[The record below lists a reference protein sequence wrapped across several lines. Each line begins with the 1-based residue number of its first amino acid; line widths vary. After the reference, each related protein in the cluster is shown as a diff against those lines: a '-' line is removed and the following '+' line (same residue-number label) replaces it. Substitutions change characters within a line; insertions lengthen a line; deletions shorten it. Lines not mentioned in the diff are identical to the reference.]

1 MPRPPSFPP
10 PVARALPADAL
21 STDALSTDALPA
33 AVLLARPWPGLVWAV
48 GDRWV
53 WASAPGSGRAGAEAD
68 GLALVGAHLPCPDVV
83 LHHGEWLVTTVPTG
97 QPATEPER
105 QPRPDE
111 VPSAIG
117 AALRRLHDLDPTT
130 VMRGVAHRVGGSGR
144 SASLEA
150 RILAGLV
157 DGAIDPAALPDPY
170 RRYGAAE
177 LGDMVRDGA
186 ERSAAAARRAGDA
199 EVVNHGDPAVGNW
212 FLDGGA
218 LAATTGLHRAG
229 PADRHLDLAIAYRSI
244 SDHFGPEAV
253 FGFVDAYGTD
263 PDLIRLDHHLLVSLL
278 ADQLDP
284 VTAPPPADHQ
294 AGDPAR

>member
-10 PVARALPADAL
+10 PVARALPADA
-21 STDALSTDALPA
+21 TPA
-33 AVLLARPWPGLVWAV
+33 AVQLARPWPGLVWAV
-48 GDRWV
+48 GERWV

-68 GLALVGAHLPCPDVV
+68 GLALIGGHLPCPEML
-83 LHHGEWLVTTVPTG
+83 LHHGEWLVTTVPSG

-117 AALRRLHDLDPTT
+117 AALRRLHDLDPST
-130 VMRGVAHRVGGSGR
+130 VLGGVKGAGRTSGP
-144 SASLEA
+144 SASLEERVRA
-150 RILAGLV
+150 GLAG
-157 DGAIDPAALPDPY
+157 GAIDPTALPDPY

-199 EVVNHGDPAVGNW
+199 EVVTHGDPAVGNW

-229 PADRHLDLAIAYRSI
+229 RADRHLDLAIAYRSL

-263 PDLIRLDHHLLVSLL
+263 PDLIRLDHHLLVGLL

-284 VTAPPPADHQ
+284 VAIPAP
-294 AGDPAR
+294 AGDPAP

>member
-10 PVARALPADAL
+10 PVARALAPD
-21 STDALSTDALPA
+21 A
-33 AVLLARPWPGLVWAV
+33 AVVATPLARPWPGRVWAV

-53 WASAPGSGRAGAEAD
+53 WAAPPGSGRARAEAD
-68 GLALVGAHLPCPDVV
+68 GLALLSPYVPCPEVV
-83 LHHGEWLVTTVPTG
+83 LYHGEWLVTTA
-97 QPATEPER
+97 PAGHPAAEPER

-117 AALRRLHDLDPTT
+117 AALRRLHDLDPVTA
-130 VMRGVAHRVGGSGR
+130 VRGIDPRHGGTGS

-150 RILAGLV
+150 RVLVALAS
-157 DGAIDPAALPDPY
+157 GAIDPAALPDPY
-170 RRYGAAE
+170 RRYGAPDLAA
-177 LGDMVRDGA
+177 MVGEGA
-186 ERSAAAARRAGDA
+186 ERSAAAARRAGDVA
-199 EVVNHGDPAVGNW
+199 VVNHGDPVAGNW

-218 LAATTGLHRAG
+218 LGGVTGLHRAG

-278 ADQLDP
+278 VDQLHP
-284 VTAPPPADHQ
+284 IPAPPPAGD
-294 AGDPAR
+294 AGP

>member
-1 MPRPPSFPP
+1 MPRPSAFPP
-10 PVARALPADAL
+10 PVARALPVDD
-21 STDALSTDALPA
+21 SMPA

-53 WASAPGSGRAGAEAD
+53 WASPPGSGRAGAEAD

-83 LHHGEWLVTTVPTG
+83 LHHGEWLVTTVPSG
-97 QPATEPER
+97 QPATDPER

-117 AALRRLHDLDPTT
+117 AALRRLHDLDPST
-130 VMRGVAHRVGGSGR
+130 VLRGPRGAQRRASGASRPSESLAARV
-144 SASLEA
+144 
-150 RILAGLV
+150 LAGLAG
-157 DGAIDPAALPDPY
+157 GAIDPAALPDPY
-170 RRYGAAE
+170 RRYGTAE

-186 ERSAAAARRAGDA
+186 ERSTAAARRAGDT
-199 EVVNHGDPAVGNW
+199 EVVTHGDPAVGNW

-218 LAATTGLHRAG
+218 LAGTTGLHRAG

-284 VTAPPPADHQ
+284 VAVLAPADDP
-294 AGDPAR
+294 AGDPAP

>member
-1 MPRPPSFPP
+1 MPRRPSFPP
-10 PVARALPADAL
+10 PVARALPD
-21 STDALSTDALPA
+21 DALPA

-53 WASAPGSGRAGAEAD
+53 WASPPGSGRAEAEAE

-83 LHHGEWLVTTVPTG
+83 LHHGQWLVTTVPGG

-105 QPRPDE
+105 QARPDE

-117 AALRRLHDLDPTT
+117 AALRRLHDLDPST
-130 VMRGVAHRVGGSGR
+130 VLRGVSGAQRHSR
-144 SASLEA
+144 SSESLEA
-150 RILAGLV
+150 RVLAGLAG
-157 DGAIDPAALPDPY
+157 GAIDPAALPDPY

-186 ERSAAAARRAGDA
+186 ERSTAAARRAGDV

-218 LAATTGLHRAG
+218 LATTTGLHRAG

-253 FGFVDAYGTD
+253 YGFVDAYGTD
-263 PDLIRLDHHLLVSLL
+263 PDLIRLDHYLLVSLL

-284 VTAPPPADHQ
+284 VSAPESAD
-294 AGDPAR
+294 DPAGESAP